1 MNSDLIISILVL
13 CAILAAIL
21 VTRADARKYGQQN
34 PVGTGT
40 LQADVASLK
49 NKMGRMET
57 DIQNI
62 RHDLDAAP
70 DKADIARLEERIA
83 GVTGHVE
90 SIDNAVVRIENI
102 LLTGAH
108 AAVAAAAKPPRRR
121 S

>member
-1 MNSDLIISILVL
+1 MSTDLLYSIVIISAVLVAVILS
-13 CAILAAIL
+13 
-21 VTRADARKYGQQN
+21 RADARKAGQAN
-34 PVGTGT
+34 PVGTGK
-40 LQADVASLK
+40 LQADVESLK

-57 DIQNI
+57 DIKNI

-83 GVTGHVE
+83 GVSGHVE

-108 AAVAAAAKPPRRR
+108 AAVAAAAKPSRRR